1 MDDLI
6 SRKQVLD
13 ICHCFPIGTY
23 RNEPVYDGSLSAA
36 MDRISDLPAIIPEP
50 QWIPVT
56 ERLPDI
62 TKTIKARRNVY
73 RKSERVLCACLQA
86 DGKRLVKEGYM
97 EFFNDYPEPNWIIP
111 GTIHSV
117 THWMPMPEPPKEI
130 DYETERTCRVTGEI

>member
-13 ICHCFPIGTY
+13 ICHNFPIGTY

-56 ERLPDI
+56 ERLPEDDLPKGS
-62 TKTIKARRNVY
+62 TAKQIKVIVAYKRRNCSWVIRTQLRQKGRWY
-73 RKSERVLCACLQA
+73 GR
-86 DGKRLVKEGYM
+86 
-97 EFFNDYPEPNWIIP
+97 PNEWDW
-111 GTIHSV
+111 SV
-117 THWMPMPEPPKEI
+117 SDPISYWMPLPEPPN
-130 DYETERTCRVTGEI
+130 V